1 MPDFPSTPVNGDTHV
16 IATSTWEYYSSTD
29 RWEIQDTSG
38 VPQQAT
44 TLLYTLTPSAG
55 DVTVESGSIN
65 YSDFTTIIVTYTGIA
80 SDTADT
86 QFQFAKS
93 ISEIHTSSAAEP
105 RIYTAGDGT
114 LVMAGTTTILPSTG
128 TANSNTTINTTI
140 TDVENLSVIG
150 SDFSTL
156 IFGWESS
163 TTTFAAGGTIEIRGV
178 SLLIASDQL
187 EHLGN
192 VQDVIPQSGDYLAW
206 NGTAWTAS
214 GVVMSFASLTGK
226 PTTLAGYGITDAF
239 DGTYATLTGTPTT
252 LAGYGIIDSL
262 ESLSNVDTTSPTD
275 GQVLAWDNTNSY
287 WKPAAPASGGGNAV
301 EFISYSGVINNAAT
315 VDFTGFDASKYVSYF
330 FELND
335 VRHDQTVAVSPP
347 VELYLSLATSVP
359 TSTLLET
366 LTWSAGAATVTSS
379 PIVYSNYVTLI
390 ITYTNVASNASVTTF
405 EMRKPTGHIA
415 PRNYNSGEGVLP
427 MNGTQTITT
436 SSGASSSVINLNGTV
451 VTTAHSNTIG
461 NDYDPITFGW
471 TAGAFAAGGSI
482 EIRGIST
489 YDKTAGN
496 YHYGGMTDSA
506 GFKLAASFSN
516 QNMGATGQFRIYNP
530 HVAAYT
536 MGFNEVAA
544 SYQPASGAPQAE
556 NIYGGHIVNSNAKQM
571 YLNTGSITAAQFWI
585 SNDTGNGVISAN
597 HSISSGEIRMY
608 GLRKN

>member
-287 WKPAAPASGGGNAV
+287 WKPAAPASGGSSAV
-301 EFISYSGVINNAAT
+301 EFISYSGVISNAST

-335 VRHDQTVAVSPP
+335 VRHDQTGGVSPP
-347 VELYLSLATSVP
+347 AVLYLSLATS
-359 TSTLLET
+359 
-366 LTWSAGAATVTSS
+366 
-379 PIVYSNYVTLI
+379 
-390 ITYTNVASNASVTTF
+390 
-405 EMRKPTGHIA
+405 
-415 PRNYNSGEGVLP
+415 
-427 MNGTQTITT
+427 GT
-436 SSGASSSVINLNGTV
+436 
-451 VTTAHSNTIG
+451 
-461 NDYDPITFGW
+461 
-471 TAGAFAAGGSI
+471 
-482 EIRGIST
+482 T
-489 YDKTAGN
+489 YDKTIGN
-496 YHYGGMTDSA
+496 YHYTSTSDSA
-506 GFKLAASFSN
+506 GFKLVTSFSN
-516 QNMGATGQFRIYNP
+516 QNMGATGQFKIYNP
-530 HVAAYT
+530 HVTAYT
-536 MGFNEVAA
+536 MGFNEVA
-544 SYQPASGAPQAE
+544 SSSQPATGPAQPE
-556 NIYGGHIVNSNAKQM
+556 TIYGGYIGNHAAKQM
-571 YLNTGSITAAQFWI
+571 YLNTGSITAAQFWV
-585 SNDTGNGVISAN
+585 GNEDNVDPFAN
-597 HSISSGEIRMY
+597 YSISSGEIRMY